1 MMMTK
6 LLLPDALPAAPD
18 VPLSDLEAR
27 LRGPGAAQARQEAL
41 QRIGALEQRLRTA
54 LAAGVPPADYPA
66 LAAMLEAC
74 QAARE
79 VLTMAVRTP

>member
-1 MMMTK
+1 MK
-6 LLLPDALPAAPD
+6 LLLPDAPPLAPD
-18 VPLSDLEAR
+18 APLSDLEAR

-54 LAAGVPPADYPA
+54 LAEGVTPADYPA
-66 LAAMLEAC
+66 LAAMLDAC

-79 VLTMAVRTP
+79 VLTMALRAP